1 VSRHRL
7 FVFAAALAVSGLV
20 TAAPASAG
28 LFGSKPKTD
37 ASPASGVTPS
47 VSGNTQ
53 TSVTTNLPTLSD
65 DGGDDAAFH
74 KASKDEIAAALRADP
89 LTQSAF
95 FTNQFDHA
103 PDDAQMGLYL
113 SNALRALGRYD
124 QAADIAHRVLL
135 FAPDNVDL
143 LLAAARAHIAGDDAF
158 LAVAPLQHVIELKP
172 KDWTAHSLLGV
183 AYQQIKRQDD
193 AQTEWATALKL
204 SPDNPDVLTNIAMSK
219 AAGGDLAGAETL
231 LRTAAAQKDATT
243 QVRQNLALV
252 LGLQGKLPEAE
263 RLLRQDLPP
272 QQADAN
278 LAWLQQAAAARHA
291 GSAAVAPA
299 ASQAPARSWASVQAA
314 GG

>member
-1 VSRHRL
+1 MNRHFRL
-7 FVFAAALAVSGLV
+7 AVRAACCALAAGGL
-20 TAAPASAG
+20 AAGPASAG
-28 LFGSKPKTD
+28 LFGKTQD
-37 ASPASGVTPS
+37 APAVAPA
-47 VSGNTQ
+47 VSGPTQ
-53 TSVTTNLPTLSD
+53 TSVSTNLPVMAGTGGAD
-65 DGGDDAAFH
+65 DGFH

-89 LTQSAF
+89 LAQAAF

-103 PDDAQMGLYL
+103 PDDPQMGLYL

-158 LAVAPLQHVIELKP
+158 LAVAPLQHVIELRP

-183 AYQQIKRQDD
+183 AYQQIKRPDD
-193 AQTEWATALKL
+193 AQGEWATALKL
-204 SPDNPDVLTNIAMSK
+204 SPDNPDVLTNIAMAK

-231 LRTAAAQKDATT
+231 LRDAAAQKDATT

-252 LGLQGKLPEAE
+252 LGLQGKLAEAE

-272 QQADAN
+272 QQADAD
-278 LAWLQQAAAARHA
+278 LAWLQQAAAARNH
-291 GSAAVAPA
+291 APA
-299 ASQAPARSWASVQAA
+299 AAPAAAVESPTRSWASVQAA